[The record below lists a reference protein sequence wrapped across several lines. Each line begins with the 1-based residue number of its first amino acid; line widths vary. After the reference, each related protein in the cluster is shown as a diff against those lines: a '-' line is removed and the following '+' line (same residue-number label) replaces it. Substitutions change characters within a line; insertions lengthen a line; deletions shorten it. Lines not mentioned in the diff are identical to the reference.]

1 MVADERDRVKCPT
14 KRYKFISYMSMDFMS
29 RIGKPL
35 GYFDF
40 LLIGEGLE
48 RRVVVCH
55 IDQYKGG
62 YGEIFRKFQA
72 LEHSHDLWKFS

>member
-1 MVADERDRVKCPT
+1 MEVIELIFPK
-14 KRYKFISYMSMDFMS
+14 KRYQFILYMDMRFMS

-35 GYFDF
+35 GC
-40 LLIGEGLE
+40 LIFFWIGGGLE

-62 YGEIFRKFQA
+62 YGEIFQKFQA